1 MKRIISCLEL
11 SLLGKISLV
20 YSDDPT
26 VRQINILS
34 CVDVIIALHLILL
47 YIEKIN
53 KFFRCEAKTMINLG
67 VIEKDM

>member
-1 MKRIISCLEL
+1 MNQQ
-11 SLLGKISLV
+11 V
-20 YSDDPT
+20 H
-26 VRQINILS
+26 QINILS
-34 CVDVIIALHLILL
+34 CVDIIIALHLILL